1 MTIRTTPAGV
11 LGAFLLTLL
20 ALFLAPPAQAG
31 DPLTEKSA
39 GRKYALESKAATA
52 KAGESICVTAEIN
65 DAGNQAGKLRARKS
79 CESLGSWETFTLHT
93 NDNGSRAALRSEA
106 NGLYVSAEFHDAG
119 SHKGMLRA
127 RQAGSIGNWER
138 FELKHHEGEWYSL
151 TYNFTE
157 GGSSENYYVSAEIN
171 STGSDEG
178 LLRAR
183 ASAKNAPGSWELF
196 KLRKIPS
203 PSEPPTPT
211 FPTPARNINVLT
223 WNACGN
229 NSSCDM
235 YDYSVDD
242 FTEAIATR
250 AVEAKAGVILLQ
262 EFCEKLAKPLE
273 QKLEAKLNSGADA
286 WDVRFAPIQYRIG
299 KGGKED
305 HWAQKSCAKNR
316 GAYGVAI
323 AVPAENTWYKA
334 LELESPESD
343 TRAIERRTALCAAVQ
358 SWAVMACTAHFSTG
372 GYDSKGKPYDDPE
385 RDVQQR
391 QATDLAA
398 MVDGYPGY
406 RPVFG
411 GDLNAT
417 PTVTPKHSTVPVLQ
431 PLYQKFKECDPT
443 NTVTAGNS
451 KLDYLFAPNT
461 ATWAPCHVGGTVGPS
476 DHKPVWGTVTL
487 PAR

>member
-1 MTIRTTPAGV
+1 MTIRTTRTGV

-93 NDNGSRAALRSEA
+93 NDKGSRAALRSEA

-138 FELKHHEGEWYSL
+138 FELKHHEGGWYSL

-196 KLRKIPS
+196 KLRQISS

-211 FPTPARNINVLT
+211 FPTPARDINVLT

-229 NSSCDM
+229 NDSCDM
-235 YDYSVDD
+235 YEYSVNE
-242 FTEAIATR
+242 FTEAIATQAQR
-250 AVEAKAGVILLQ
+250 ASAGVILLQ

-273 QKLEAKLNSGADA
+273 HKLEDRLNSGADA
-286 WDVRFAPIQYRIG
+286 WDVRFAPIQYAIG
-299 KGGKED
+299 KSGR
-305 HWAQKSCAKNR
+305 WAQKSCAKNR

-334 LELESPESD
+334 VELNSPEK
-343 TRAIERRTALCAAVQ
+343 TERRTALCAAVQ

-372 GYDSKGKPYDDPE
+372 GKGYDDPE
-385 RDVQQR
+385 RHVQQA
-391 QATDLAA
+391 QAAHLAEKVA
-398 MVDGYPGY
+398 EYPGY

-417 PTVTPKHSTVPVLQ
+417 PTVTPEESTVPVLQ

-461 ATWAPCHVGGTVGPS
+461 ATWAPCHVGGSVGPS

>member
-1 MTIRTTPAGV
+1 MTIRTTRTGV

-39 GRKYALESKAATA
+39 GRKYALQSKGATD
-52 KAGESICVTAEIN
+52 KAGRSMCVSAEIN
-65 DAGNQAGKLRARKS
+65 DAGNQAGKLRARTPCKLDI
-79 CESLGSWETFTLHT
+79 LGSWETFTLHT
-93 NDNGSRAALRSEA
+93 NDKGSHAALRSEA
-106 NGLYVSAEFHDAG
+106 NGLYVSAEFHDSG
-119 SHKGMLRA
+119 SHMGMLRA
-127 RQAGSIGNWER
+127 RQSGAIGNWER
-138 FELKHHEGEWYSL
+138 FELVPRGDDGWYAL
-151 TYNFTE
+151 KYNFTE
-157 GGSSENYYVSAEIN
+157 GGKSQDYYVSAEVN

-183 ASAKNAPGSWELF
+183 ASAENAPGSWELF
-196 KLRKIPS
+196 QLLQLPS
-203 PSEPPTPT
+203 SSEPPSPASTPE
-211 FPTPARNINVLT
+211 RKINVLA

-229 NSSCDM
+229 NSNCQM
-235 YDYSVDD
+235 YDYSVDG
-242 FTEAIATR
+242 FTDAIATR
-250 AVEAKAGVILLQ
+250 AMEAKAGVILLQ

-273 QKLEAKLNSGADA
+273 QKLEKKLNGGADA
-286 WDVRFAPIQYRIG
+286 WDVRFAPIQYAIG
-299 KGGKED
+299 KSGR
-305 HWAQKSCAKNR
+305 WAQKSCAKNR

-334 LELESPESD
+334 VELNSPEK
-343 TRAIERRTALCAAVQ
+343 TERRTALCAAVQ

-372 GYDSKGKPYDDPE
+372 GKGYDDPE
-385 RDVQQR
+385 RHVQQA
-391 QATDLAA
+391 QAAHLAEKVA
-398 MVDGYPGY
+398 EYPGY

-417 PTVTPKHSTVPVLQ
+417 PTVTPEESTVPVLQ